1 MGELHKTGQLV
12 PTSGIYKV
20 RSPDGK
26 ALGKMP
32 LAKGGRFPPFRGAG
46 QRFELE
52 REVSPKYTTVASAAV
67 MEETA
72 IQFAEALKR
81 LASK

>member
-1 MGELHKTGQLV
+1 MGKQHKTGAIV
-12 PTSGIYKV
+12 STSGIYGILGPA
-20 RSPDGK
+20 RK
-26 ALGKMP
+26 ALAKMP
-32 LAKGGRFPPFRGAG
+32 LAKSGRFAPFRGRA

-52 REVSPKYTTVASAAV
+52 REVSPIYTTVASAAV

-72 IQFAEALKR
+72 IRFAQALKR